1 VKFSTAF
8 PSTEVDVVA
17 ATYVDASTVSVVAPP
32 RAAAGLAHVAV
43 SNDGATYTSLPA
55 VRAGGA
61 GTYLD
66 FEFVGHAPWGPWL
79 IDNATLSG
87 VGATLV
93 EVRRAGGRL
102 ADGVTEGGD
111 FHASDGL
118 FCASGVS
125 LRRVH
130 SHFSPVVF
138 LGAADKTTAA
148 DTDQTMSVS
157 AGVSDAFA
165 EFVRSDL
172 TYEVAAADDAGVVK
186 WKWRKWAKGMFP
198 GGTFSELNVFST
210 AEVELEYGVRVSFAS
225 ATGKTCDGRLA
236 LRRRH
241 RQPARGARRVPL
253 AAARAVP
260 APAPRPERARPG
272 RGRRGHAAGAQG
284 VVPRRV
290 LVLGGDVHGRRRRP
304 DGDGRPGAALRDD
317 RGARL

>member
-1 VKFSTAF
+1 MKFSTAF

-111 FHASDGL
+111 FHAGDGL

-225 ATGKTCDGRLA
+225 ATGKTATDVWRFDA
-236 LRRRH
+236 VTAN
-241 RQPARGARRVPL
+241 PYVARGEFSRRSACCARS
-253 AAARAVP
+253 
-260 APAPRPERARPG
+260 RPPTRARPTWTQPP
-272 RGRRGHAAGAQG
+272 RARSRSSRCRTAASPRSRR
-284 VVPRRV
+284 
-290 LVLGGDVHGRRRRP
+290 
-304 DGDGRPGAALRDD
+304 
-317 RGARL
+317 

>member
-1 VKFSTAF
+1 MGA
-8 PSTEVDVVA
+8 VA
-17 ATYVDASTVSVVAPP
+17 DRQRHALRRRRDAG
-32 RAAAGLAHVAV
+32 RGAA
-43 SNDGATYTSLPA
+43 
-55 VRAGGA
+55 
-61 GTYLD
+61 
-66 FEFVGHAPWGPWL
+66 
-79 IDNATLSG
+79 
-87 VGATLV
+87 
-93 EVRRAGGRL
+93 RRGRL

-111 FHASDGL
+111 FHAGDGL

-225 ATGKTCDGRLA
+225 ATGKTATDVWRFDA
-236 LRRRH
+236 VTAN
-241 RQPARGARRVPL
+241 PYVARGEFLAPQRVLCPL
-253 AAARAVP
+253 P
-260 APAPRPERARPG
+260 PPTRARPTWTQPP
-272 RGRRGHAAGAQG
+272 RARSRSSRCRTAASPRSRR
-284 VVPRRV
+284 
-290 LVLGGDVHGRRRRP
+290 
-304 DGDGRPGAALRDD
+304 
-317 RGARL
+317 